1 MGYLIIV
8 LAAGFFSLQNLV
20 ARVLFNVYP
29 LGGAMVGGFVEPT
42 LPNSFLLLFMRML
55 LGVPLM
61 ALVLTPVYPDL
72 WPDLH
77 RLQKPSHRQELGLA
91 LAGGGLMFLYLGLLY
106 VSVGLIP
113 TGIALTLFFTFPVY
127 TALLSWGWFGHR
139 PTAIGWGI
147 MTLILLGSGLTVPL
161 DSNGTI
167 HWLGVVFGLA
177 SALAYALY
185 TVVAQKAFETYHPLP
200 FTGISFA
207 STLVLSGLC
216 LLIWPVHLQGLD
228 WVGLWVGALLSA
240 LATATGHL
248 LNNLGIRWVGATA
261 AAMVGAANPAL
272 TAVLAALVLQEHL
285 SWVQSFGVALVT
297 LSVALLSLRKSN
309 EMHGQ

>member
-1 MGYLIIV
+1 MGYLIIL
-8 LAAGFFSLQNLV
+8 LAAGCFALQNLV
-20 ARVLFNVYP
+20 ARVLFNAYP
-29 LGGAMVGGFVEPT
+29 LGGLTVGGFVEPT

-61 ALVLTPVYPDL
+61 ALVLTPVYPNL

-77 RLQKPSHRQELGLA
+77 RLQRPDHRRELGLA

-139 PTAIGWGI
+139 PTAMRWGI
-147 MTLILLGSGLTVPL
+147 MALILLGSGLTVPL
-161 DSNGTI
+161 GGDGTI
-167 HWLGVVFGLA
+167 RWLGVIFGLA

-185 TVVAQKAFETYHPLP
+185 TVVAQKTFETYHPLP

-216 LLIWPVHLQGLD
+216 LVIWPVNLQGLD
-228 WVGLWVGALLSA
+228 WAGLWVGALLSA

-272 TAVLAALVLQEHL
+272 TAVLAALALQEHL
-285 SWVQSFGVALVT
+285 SWVQSCGVVLVT
-297 LSVALLSLRKSN
+297 LSVALLSLRKAS
-309 EMHGQ
+309 

>member
-20 ARVLFNVYP
+20 ARVLFNAYA
-29 LGGAMVGGFVEPT
+29 LGGMTVGGFVEPT

-61 ALVLTPVYPDL
+61 ALALTPVYADL

-77 RLQKPSHRQELGLA
+77 RLKQPNHRRDLKLA

-127 TALLSWGWFGHR
+127 TAVLSWGWFGQR
-139 PTAIGWGI
+139 PSAMGWGI
-147 MTLILLGSGLTVPL
+147 MALILLGSGLTVPL
-161 DSNGTI
+161 GDGSISG
-167 HWLGVVFGLA
+167 LGILFGLA

-200 FTGISFA
+200 FTVISFA
-207 STLVLSGLC
+207 VTLALSGLC
-216 LLIWPVHLQGLD
+216 LLVWPVNLQGLA
-228 WVGLWVGALLSA
+228 WTGLWMGALLSA

-261 AAMVGAANPAL
+261 AAMVGSANPAL
-272 TAVLAALVLQEHL
+272 TAVLAALILQEHL
-285 SWVQSFGVALVT
+285 SWVQAFGVVLVT
-297 LSVALLSLRKSN
+297 LSVALLSLGKS
-309 EMHGQ
+309 G

>member
-20 ARVLFNVYP
+20 ARVLFNAYP

-61 ALVLTPVYPDL
+61 ALVLTPLYPNL
-72 WPDLH
+72 WPDLQ
-77 RLQKPSHRQELGLA
+77 RLQKPNHRRELGLA

-106 VSVGLIP
+106 VSIGLIP
-113 TGIALTLFFTFPVY
+113 TGIALTLFFSFPVY

-139 PTAIGWGI
+139 PTAMRWSI
-147 MTLILLGSGLTVPL
+147 MALILLGSSLTVPL
-161 DSNGTI
+161 GGEGSMS
-167 HWLGVVFGLA
+167 WLGVILGLA

-216 LLIWPVHLQGLD
+216 LLIWPVNLQGLD
-228 WVGLWVGALLSA
+228 WAGLWIGALLSA
-240 LATATGHL
+240 LATASGHL

-261 AAMVGAANPAL
+261 AAMVGSANPAL
-272 TAVLAALVLQEHL
+272 TAVLAALALQEHL
-285 SWVQSFGVALVT
+285 SWVQSFGVVLVT
-297 LSVALLSLRKSN
+297 LSVALLSL
-309 EMHGQ
+309 GQSTS

>member
-1 MGYLIIV
+1 MGYLIIL

-20 ARVLFNVYP
+20 ARALFNAYP
-29 LGGAMVGGFVEPT
+29 LGDMVVGGFVEPT

-61 ALVLTPVYPDL
+61 AMALTPVYPDL

-77 RLQKPSHRQELGLA
+77 RLKKPTHRRELGLT

-106 VSVGLIP
+106 VSIGLIP
-113 TGIALTLFFTFPVY
+113 TGIALTLFFSFPVY
-127 TALLSWGWFGHR
+127 TALLSWGWLGHR
-139 PTAIGWGI
+139 PSALAWGI
-147 MTLILLGSGLTVPL
+147 MALILLGSGLTVPL
-161 DSNGTI
+161 GGEGAMSWI
-167 HWLGVVFGLA
+167 GVILGLA

-200 FTGISFA
+200 FTVISFA
-207 STLVLSGLC
+207 ATLVLSGLC

-228 WVGLWVGALLSA
+228 WAGLWVGALLSA
-240 LATATGHL
+240 LATAAGHL

-261 AAMVGAANPAL
+261 AAMVGSANPAL
-272 TAVLAALVLQEHL
+272 TAVLAALILQEHL
-285 SWVQSFGVALVT
+285 SWVQDLGVALVT
-297 LSVALLSLRKSN
+297 LSVALLSLSKS
-309 EMHGQ
+309 G

>member
-20 ARVLFNVYP
+20 ARVLFNAYP

-61 ALVLTPVYPDL
+61 ALVLTPLYPNL
-72 WPDLH
+72 WPDLQ
-77 RLQKPSHRQELGLA
+77 RLQKPNHRRELGLA

-106 VSVGLIP
+106 VSIGRIP
-113 TGIALTLFFTFPVY
+113 TGIALTLFFSFPVY

-139 PTAIGWGI
+139 PTAMRWSI
-147 MTLILLGSGLTVPL
+147 MALILLGSSLTVPL
-161 DSNGTI
+161 GGEGSMS
-167 HWLGVVFGLA
+167 WLGVILGLA

-216 LLIWPVHLQGLD
+216 LLIWPVNLQGLD
-228 WVGLWVGALLSA
+228 WAGLWIGALLSA
-240 LATATGHL
+240 LATASGHL

-261 AAMVGAANPAL
+261 AAMVGSANPAL
-272 TAVLAALVLQEHL
+272 TAVLAALALQEHL
-285 SWVQSFGVALVT
+285 SWVQSFGVVLVT
-297 LSVALLSLRKSN
+297 LSVALLSLRQSTS
-309 EMHGQ
+309 

>member
-20 ARVLFNVYP
+20 ARVLFNAYP

-61 ALVLTPVYPDL
+61 ALVLTPLYPNL
-72 WPDLH
+72 WPDLQ
-77 RLQKPSHRQELGLA
+77 RLQKPNHRRELGLA

-106 VSVGLIP
+106 VSIGLIP
-113 TGIALTLFFTFPVY
+113 TGIALTLFFSFPVY
-127 TALLSWGWFGHR
+127 TALLSWEWFGHR
-139 PTAIGWGI
+139 PTAMRWSI
-147 MTLILLGSGLTVPL
+147 MALILLGSSLTVPL
-161 DSNGTI
+161 GGEGSMS
-167 HWLGVVFGLA
+167 WLGVILGLA

-216 LLIWPVHLQGLD
+216 LLIWPVNLQGLD
-228 WVGLWVGALLSA
+228 WAGLWIGALLSA
-240 LATATGHL
+240 LATASGHL

-261 AAMVGAANPAL
+261 AAMVGSANPAL
-272 TAVLAALVLQEHL
+272 TAVLAALALQEHL
-285 SWVQSFGVALVT
+285 SWVQSFGVVLVT
-297 LSVALLSLRKSN
+297 LSVALLSLRQSTS
-309 EMHGQ
+309 

>member
-20 ARVLFNVYP
+20 ARVLFNAYP

-61 ALVLTPVYPDL
+61 ALVLTPLYPNL
-72 WPDLH
+72 WPDLQ
-77 RLQKPSHRQELGLA
+77 RLQKPNHRRELGLA

-106 VSVGLIP
+106 VSIGLIP
-113 TGIALTLFFTFPVY
+113 TGIALTLFFSFPVY

-139 PTAIGWGI
+139 PTAMRWSI
-147 MTLILLGSGLTVPL
+147 MALILLGSSLTVPL
-161 DSNGTI
+161 GGEGSMS
-167 HWLGVVFGLA
+167 WLGVILGLA

-216 LLIWPVHLQGLD
+216 LLIWPVNLQGLD
-228 WVGLWVGALLSA
+228 WAGLWIGALLSA
-240 LATATGHL
+240 LATASGHL

-261 AAMVGAANPAL
+261 AAMVGSANPAL
-272 TAVLAALVLQEHL
+272 TAVLAALALQEHL
-285 SWVQSFGVALVT
+285 SWVQSFGVVLVT
-297 LSVALLSLRKSN
+297 LSVALLSLRQSTS
-309 EMHGQ
+309 

>member
-20 ARVLFNVYP
+20 ARVLFNAYP

-61 ALVLTPVYPDL
+61 ALVLTPLYPNL
-72 WPDLH
+72 WPDLQ
-77 RLQKPSHRQELGLA
+77 RLQKPNHRRELGLA

-106 VSVGLIP
+106 VSIGLIP
-113 TGIALTLFFTFPVY
+113 TGIALTLFFSFPVY

-139 PTAIGWGI
+139 PTAMRWSI
-147 MTLILLGSGLTVPL
+147 MALILLGSSLTVPL
-161 DSNGTI
+161 GGEGSMS
-167 HWLGVVFGLA
+167 WLGVILGLA

-216 LLIWPVHLQGLD
+216 LLIWPVNLQGLD
-228 WVGLWVGALLSA
+228 WAGLWIGALLSA
-240 LATATGHL
+240 LATASGHL

-261 AAMVGAANPAL
+261 AAMVGSANPAL
-272 TAVLAALVLQEHL
+272 TAVLATLALQEHL
-285 SWVQSFGVALVT
+285 SWVQSFGVVLVT
-297 LSVALLSLRKSN
+297 LSVALLSL
-309 EMHGQ
+309 GQSTS

>member
-20 ARVLFNVYP
+20 ARVLFNAYP

-61 ALVLTPVYPDL
+61 ALVLTPLYPNL
-72 WPDLH
+72 WPDLQ
-77 RLQKPSHRQELGLA
+77 RLQKPNHRRDLGLA

-106 VSVGLIP
+106 VSIGLIP
-113 TGIALTLFFTFPVY
+113 TGIALTLFFSFPVY

-139 PTAIGWGI
+139 PTAMRWSI
-147 MTLILLGSGLTVPL
+147 MALILLGSSLTVPL
-161 DSNGTI
+161 GGEGSMS
-167 HWLGVVFGLA
+167 WLGVILGLA

-216 LLIWPVHLQGLD
+216 LLIWPVNLQGLD
-228 WVGLWVGALLSA
+228 WAGLWIGALLSA
-240 LATATGHL
+240 LATASGHL

-261 AAMVGAANPAL
+261 AAMVGSANPAL
-272 TAVLAALVLQEHL
+272 TAVLAALALQEHL
-285 SWVQSFGVALVT
+285 SWVQSFGVVLVT
-297 LSVALLSLRKSN
+297 LSVALLSLRQSTS
-309 EMHGQ
+309 

>member
-1 MGYLIIV
+1 MGYLIIL
-8 LAAGFFSLQNLV
+8 LAAVCFSLQNLV
-20 ARVLFNVYP
+20 ARVLFNPYP
-29 LGGAMVGGFVEPT
+29 LGGMTVGGFVDPT

-61 ALVLTPVYPDL
+61 ALVLTPLYPDL

-77 RLQKPSHRQELGLA
+77 RLKTPNHRRELGLA

-127 TALLSWGWFGHR
+127 TALLSWVWFGHR
-139 PTAIGWGI
+139 PTGLRWGI
-147 MTLILLGSGLTVPL
+147 MALILVGSGLTVPL
-161 DSNGTI
+161 GGGEALG
-167 HWLGVVFGLA
+167 WLGVIFGLA

-207 STLVLSGLC
+207 ATLVLAGLC
-216 LLIWPVHLQGLD
+216 LRIWPVDLQGLD
-228 WVGLWVGALLSA
+228 WTGLWVGSLLSA
-240 LATATGHL
+240 LATASGHL
-248 LNNLGIRWVGATA
+248 LNNLGIRRVGATA

-272 TAVLAALVLQEHL
+272 TAVLAALALQEHL
-285 SWVQSFGVALVT
+285 SWVQSLGVVLVT
-297 LSVALLSLRKSN
+297 LSVALLSLRQS
-309 EMHGQ
+309 G

>member
-20 ARVLFNVYP
+20 ARVLFNAYP

-61 ALVLTPVYPDL
+61 ALVLTPLYPNL
-72 WPDLH
+72 WPDLQ
-77 RLQKPSHRQELGLA
+77 RLQKPNHRQELGLA

-106 VSVGLIP
+106 VSIGLIP
-113 TGIALTLFFTFPVY
+113 TGIALTLFFSFPVY

-139 PTAIGWGI
+139 PTAMRWSI
-147 MTLILLGSGLTVPL
+147 MALILLGSSLTVPL
-161 DSNGTI
+161 GGEGSMS
-167 HWLGVVFGLA
+167 WLGVILGLA

-216 LLIWPVHLQGLD
+216 LLIWPVNLQGLD
-228 WVGLWVGALLSA
+228 WAGLWIGALLSA
-240 LATATGHL
+240 LATASGHL

-261 AAMVGAANPAL
+261 AAMVGSANPAL
-272 TAVLAALVLQEHL
+272 TAVLAALALQEHL
-285 SWVQSFGVALVT
+285 SWVQSFGVVLVT
-297 LSVALLSLRKSN
+297 LSVALLSLRQSTS
-309 EMHGQ
+309 